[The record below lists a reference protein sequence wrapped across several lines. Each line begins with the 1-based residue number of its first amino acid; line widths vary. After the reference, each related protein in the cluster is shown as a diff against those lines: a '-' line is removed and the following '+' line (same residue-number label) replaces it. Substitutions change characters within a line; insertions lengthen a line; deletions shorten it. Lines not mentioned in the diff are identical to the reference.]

1 MDVKFNMKGMI
12 YGILL
17 IIFILLGFIILP
29 KMFGEDI
36 KAVDYVIVQRDS
48 IPDKILDMMD
58 DYIDQERALATIIDD
73 KVYIIVTRGQNNEYG
88 IDMDKISLEN
98 IEGKQVMT
106 VDIIYKEKENSYPF
120 IVLETNM
127 KSLPDKIELNKKFA
141 VENKNE

>member
-1 MDVKFNMKGMI
+1 
-12 YGILL
+12 
-17 IIFILLGFIILP
+17 
-29 KMFGEDI
+29 MFGEDI

>member
-1 MDVKFNMKGMI
+1 
-12 YGILL
+12 
-17 IIFILLGFIILP
+17 
-29 KMFGEDI
+29 
-36 KAVDYVIVQRDS
+36 
-48 IPDKILDMMD
+48 
-58 DYIDQERALATIIDD
+58 
-73 KVYIIVTRGQNNEYG
+73 
-88 IDMDKISLEN
+88 MDKISLEN